1 MYVGYAATQEWPT
14 AGSTSGFTYDVSS
27 AGDLF
32 VYNTDASG
40 APNPLAT
47 QSPAGSSYAVAATL
61 KATATTANVVT
72 AVGSLA
78 VAEGTGQSTL
88 SVNPQHV
95 GDALILGVGAV
106 SSSSIDVTAVSGG
119 GATWQKITNSDDTTA
134 GLDSDLWLGTVTTT
148 GSSTITVSYS
158 ASVTSITTELTSQE
172 YSSSAGVTTN
182 WAIANTGH
190 SDVDSAS
197 TTVTFPSLSTSSAGR
212 ALRWLRPDT
221 QRRDRWV
228 DERFYL

>member
-40 APNPLAT
+40 VLNPLAT

-72 AVGSLA
+72 AAGSLA

-106 SSSSIDVTAVSGG
+106 SSSSIDVTAGAVAGPPGKKSLTLMTRRLGSIAIFGSVPSQRPAVRRLPSRIRRVLRRSPPNLPPRNTPQCGG
-119 GATWQKITNSDDTTA
+119 DHELGHREHRSQRRRL
-134 GLDSDLWLGTVTTT
+134 GLNYGYLP
-148 GSSTITVSYS
+148 
-158 ASVTSITTELTSQE
+158 LTFDEQR
-172 YSSSAGVTTN
+172 
-182 WAIANTGH
+182 
-190 SDVDSAS
+190 
-197 TTVTFPSLSTSSAGR
+197 GR
-212 ALRWLRPDT
+212 ALRRLRPDT